1 MANSIHLQTPSP
13 ITVQLVLFPIPIN
26 PRHFLPSVP
35 FHSLPVVTGATD
47 GIGREYAKGLARQ
60 KINVVVISRT
70 ESKLRDFCNELE
82 MEHRVK
88 TKFIVADF
96 SQGKPIYAH
105 IERELQG
112 IPVGILGAKN

>member
-1 MANSIHLQTPSP
+1 MNRDASNYRP
-13 ITVQLVLFPIPIN
+13 ITSGSVLFP
-26 PRHFLPSVP
+26 
-35 FHSLPVVTGATD
+35 PVVTGATD

-70 ESKLRDFCNELE
+70 ESKLRDLCNELE

-96 SQGKPIYAH
+96 SQGKSIYGH

-112 IPVGILGAKN
+112 VPVGILGEWISFSLFIGH